1 MNAVILKPR
10 VGYCDIG
17 DRLVFLDVDRDRYLM
32 IAPELDMAARD
43 LVAGRVVDANGLAA
57 LAATGLFISSHAAA
71 GSSHPFSGIRPTRA
85 WCDRAEGTSN
95 KLAFGVHYVAAFLC
109 LAFSH
114 LVARYCPFRM
124 RIFLATSLT
133 RSGEKASLPSKIP
146 ALLAAFHSA
155 TLVFPRKDRC
165 LADALALHAYLA
177 LCRLRTTIVFGVQLG
192 PFQAHCWVQHGD
204 VVLGQDIET
213 VRAFRPVLALP

>member
-32 IAPELDMAARD
+32 IAPELEMAVRD
-43 LVAGRVVDANGLAA
+43 LVVGRIVDAKGREA
-57 LAATGLFISSHAAA
+57 LAATGLFISSHAAT

-85 WCDRAEGTSN
+85 LCDRDEVTSD
-95 KLAFGVHYVAAFLC
+95 KLAFGAHYVAAFLC
-109 LAFSH
+109 LAFFH
-114 LVARYCPFRM
+114 LVARYCPLRM
-124 RIFLATSLT
+124 RIFLATSLV
-133 RSGEKASLPSKIP
+133 RSGEKALLPSKISV
-146 ALLAAFHSA
+146 LLAAFHSA
-155 TLVFPRKDRC
+155 SLLFPRKDRC
-165 LADALALHAYLA
+165 LADALALQAYLA

>member
-32 IAPELDMAARD
+32 IAPELEMAVRE
-43 LVAGRVVDANGLAA
+43 LVAGRVVDAKGLEA

-85 WCDRAEGTSN
+85 LCDRAEGTSD
-95 KLAFGVHYVAAFLC
+95 KLAFGAHYVAAFLC
-109 LAFSH
+109 LAFFH
-114 LVARYCPFRM
+114 LVARYCPLRM
-124 RIFLATSLT
+124 RIFLTTSLA
-133 RSGEKASLPSKIP
+133 RSGEKALLLSKIP
-146 ALLAAFHSA
+146 VLLAAFHSA
-155 TLVFPRKDRC
+155 TLLFPRKDRC
-165 LADALALHAYLA
+165 LPDALALHAYLA
-177 LCRLRTTIVFGVQLG
+177 LCKLRTTLVFGVQLE
-192 PFQAHCWVQHGD
+192 PFQAHCWVQHED

-213 VRAFRPVLALP
+213 VRAFLPVLALP

>member
-1 MNAVILKPR
+1 MKAIILKPR

-17 DRLVFLDVDRDRYLM
+17 DRLVFLDVDRDRYVM
-32 IAPELDMAARD
+32 IAPEMEMAVRD
-43 LVAGRVVDANGLAA
+43 VVAGRVVDAKGRDA

-85 WCDRAEGTSN
+85 LCNMDERPSD
-95 KLAFGVHYVAAFLC
+95 KLAFGAHYIAAFLC
-109 LAFSH
+109 LAFFH
-114 LVARYCPFRM
+114 LVARYCPLRM
-124 RIFLATSLT
+124 RIFFATYLARL
-133 RSGEKASLPSKIP
+133 GEKALLPSKIP

-155 TLVFPRKDRC
+155 TLLFPRKDRC
-165 LADALALHAYLA
+165 LPDALALHAYLA